1 MTQLTNEHFELH
13 DRNKAKVYEEQKQM
27 RNEVKSF
34 VESCSVLHLQELYS
48 EIKRFKR
55 MMKNK
60 GE

>member
-13 DRNKAKVYEEQKQM
+13 DRNKAKAYEEQKQM

-34 VESCSVLHLQELYS
+34 VESCSILHLQELYS